1 MAIAIEADQL
11 AILDFTYPVSMNPF
25 RMIVPAAQEKSR
37 LFAFTRPFQ
46 PWVWLSF
53 FISLIASV
61 TTKSLITWLYKRWE
75 AIVNKQQ
82 HQQQHESA
90 ALVVINNQQST
101 KPFTYYLSN
110 YIMYTT
116 AIITAHGT
124 VGCRIH

>member
-61 TTKSLITWLYKRWE
+61 TTKSFITWLYKRWE
-75 AIVNKQQ
+75 AIVKQQ
-82 HQQQHESA
+82 RQQQQASTVP
-90 ALVVINNQQST
+90 VVINNQQST
-101 KPFTYYLSN
+101 KHFTYYLSN